1 VNAQSQLMFQVG
13 YPHHLELFFFV
24 LCVLVTYC

>member
-1 VNAQSQLMFQVG
+1 MFQVG